1 MKKIFSTKDVSMM
14 NEITNFIGKSPDIIC
29 DEMIVWYL
37 NDEEGCVEFNLEKRE
52 IGFIDA
58 IIDTKTYFAIVGLS
72 ASWGYTVED
81 YFRA

>member
-1 MKKIFSTKDVSMM
+1 MKKIFSTQDVSMM

-37 NDEEGCVEFNLEKRE
+37 NDKEGCVEFNLEKKE

-58 IIDTKTYFAIVGLS
+58 DIDTKTYFAIVGLS
-72 ASWGYTVED
+72 VSWGYTTED